1 MFDLSLPELT
11 IIFVVVLLVVGP
23 ERMPELARKAG
34 LWIGKARKFVNSVQ
48 RDIERELRTDE
59 LQRLLNQQTN
69 EIQELKTLLTETR
82 ADTEKALQETEYLV
96 KAMPGESKASTE
108 KPAELAPPGSE
119 PRVAGADESPPSKP
133 T

>member
-59 LQRLLNQQTN
+59 LQRLLNQQTS
-69 EIQELKTLLTETR
+69 EIQQLKTMLNETR
-82 ADTEKALQETEYLV
+82 VDTERALQETEYLV
-96 KAMPGESKASTE
+96 KALPGEDKTGE
-108 KPAELAPPGSE
+108 KKGDNAPPPPHE
-119 PRVAGADESPPSKP
+119 PNKNEPGDSPSKP
-133 T
+133 A